1 MIAQPGRRNR
11 LRSRCKSYSRAMSKI
26 WDLLLIRKI
35 WVASACGQNLLGAV
49 AQTRCSTSSRVTG
62 AQPFVRQLAGS
73 RHIQLLRETITSDV
87 FVRSSFQSMILTVSK
102 SLMNLV
108 LSQLQNHPLS
118 QRLLLNQS
126 LLLTLS
132 HLLILPLIRNQLQSQ
147 HLTQPQNHSQHLILL
162 LILALSLTQNLH
174 LSHHQNPHRSLHLTH
189 HQSLS
194 LIPNLILNQNH
205 LQSPSPILRP
215 SQSLLLSHSLI
226 QVLSP
231 SLIIILSK
239 RSPPCSKRSRKGLTM
254 ITSTHGP
261 RGRQMRSSTTSKSS
275 SS

>member
-1 MIAQPGRRNR
+1 
-11 LRSRCKSYSRAMSKI
+11 MSKI

-35 WVASACGQNLLGAV
+35 WAASVCGQIFLGAV
-49 AQTRCSTSSRVTG
+49 AKTKCFTLSVTG
-62 AQPFVRQLAGS
+62 AQQFVRQSVGS
-73 RHIQLLRETITSDV
+73 RHIPLLRETIISDV

-118 QRLLLNQS
+118 LS
-126 LLLTLS
+126 LLRT
-132 HLLILPLIRNQLQSQ
+132 QSQ
-147 HLTQPQNHSQHLILL
+147 HLTQSLLRNQSQHLTLPL
-162 LILALSLTQNLH
+162 N
-174 LSHHQNPHRSLHLTH
+174 
-189 HQSLS
+189 QSLS
-194 LIPNLILNQNH
+194 LILNLNH
-205 LQSPSPILRP
+205 LQSLSPSLHP

-226 QVLSP
+226 QVLNP

-239 RSPPCSKRSRKGLTM
+239 RLQPCSKRSRKSHTM

-261 RGRQMRSSTTSKSS
+261 RGRLMRSSITSRSS